1 MPMSI
6 IDAGSTDR
14 AITALRIIDAGGTDR
29 VIAELRMI
37 DTTGTDRIIYTTASP
52 LSVTADNGIV
62 TGTTGSG
69 TSTTNSATVT
79 AANGTP
85 PYTYAWTVASYDH
98 PSVSPTANSPTGATS
113 TFTQTSIGVGE
124 YYSADFLM
132 TVTDDVLA
140 TATVTVQAVWS
151 DIS

>member
-6 IDAGSTDR
+6 IDAGSTNR
-14 AITALRIIDAGGTDR
+14 TITALRIIDAGGTDR
-29 VIAELRMI
+29 VITEMRMI

-52 LSVTADNGIV
+52 LSVTVDNAIV
-62 TGTTGSG
+62 TGTTSSG
-69 TSTTNSATVT
+69 TATTNSATVT

-85 PYTYAWTVASYDH
+85 PYSYSWSVASYDH
-98 PSVSPTANSPTGATS
+98 PSVSPNEDNPAGATS
-113 TFTQTSIGVGE
+113 TFTQTSIGAGE